1 MKRKPYARLIELI
14 EGSIENGYSPKPV
27 NNETGRWVLGL
38 GALTPKGLNL
48 SEKKSVALDDTKF
61 QNRLL
66 KEGDFLVSRSN
77 TREKVGQASLYK
89 GGLSNCIYPDLMM
102 RFRINKSLTTIDYI
116 DHYLRSPITQNYFAS
131 RAAGSNLSMVKITK
145 SILAELPIYHPSLQE
160 QKAIAAILST
170 WDEAIEKTEQ
180 LIELKEQQFRNLQ
193 KKLIKNCFRSGS
205 DVKLGDVARIPT
217 KQKLVNLEGKRLL
230 TVKLHCMGIEANDR
244 IKPKLSETGR
254 PYYSRK
260 AGEILIG
267 RQNFHNGGIGIVPEN
282 LDGGIASN
290 AITSIEGIPGKLHQ
304 KFLYWVFSRENYYQ
318 KIGHIMDGT
327 GQKELSDKQLLN
339 LSIYLPAYPQQ
350 IAISNALDNAKEEFR
365 LIANIC
371 EKLLLQKQGLMQTLL
386 TGKWKVNFKEEK

>member
-1 MKRKPYARLIELI
+1 MKKTPYARLVELI

-27 NNETGRWVLGL
+27 NNVTGRWVLGL

-170 WDEAIEKTEQ
+170 WDEAIEK
-180 LIELKEQQFRNLQ
+180 IE
-193 KKLIKNCFRSGS
+193 
-205 DVKLGDVARIPT
+205 
-217 KQKLVNLEGKRLL
+217 
-230 TVKLHCMGIEANDR
+230 
-244 IKPKLSETGR
+244 
-254 PYYSRK
+254 
-260 AGEILIG
+260 
-267 RQNFHNGGIGIVPEN
+267 
-282 LDGGIASN
+282 
-290 AITSIEGIPGKLHQ
+290 
-304 KFLYWVFSRENYYQ
+304 
-318 KIGHIMDGT
+318 
-327 GQKELSDKQLLN
+327 
-339 LSIYLPAYPQQ
+339 
-350 IAISNALDNAKEEFR
+350 R
-365 LIANIC
+365 LIASKERLFEWLVNELIGKRKAEVSLGELC
-371 EKLLLQKQGLMQTLL
+371 PLEIGNRIVKNEEDLGYLEIGDIDVRTKDYQIDNKEKRPVSGAVKVPTNTLLISTVRPTRGAITRTKSELYVSSAFCKLRLPNNFYFYCLYQRRFSNHLKHRQSGATYPTVKDKDILTFKIPALSEAEQKRIIRILNSAKQEIDLLKKLSDGYRMQKQALMQKLL
-386 TGKWKVNFKEEK
+386 TGKWRVNFKG